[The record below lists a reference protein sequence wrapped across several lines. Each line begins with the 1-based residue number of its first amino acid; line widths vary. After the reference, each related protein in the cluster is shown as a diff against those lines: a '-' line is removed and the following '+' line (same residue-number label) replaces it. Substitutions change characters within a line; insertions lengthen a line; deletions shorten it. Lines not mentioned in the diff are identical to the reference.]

1 MQQGW
6 EAQGGEA
13 VSSCPHHVLV
23 LVRTQA
29 SSCCPRAT
37 NAFQLSGGDG
47 EAERGTTQVGPQGA
61 GKSTAAA
68 RMAAMADGR
77 WEVVNQ
83 DDKGDRAAC
92 EAATAAALRA
102 GRHVIIDRCV
112 LRLRHPNLARS
123 HARRSYTPKHAS

>member
-1 MQQGW
+1 M
-6 EAQGGEA
+6 
-13 VSSCPHHVLV
+13 
-23 LVRTQA
+23 
-29 SSCCPRAT
+29 
-37 NAFQLSGGDG
+37 
-47 EAERGTTQVGPQGA
+47 GPQGA

-68 RMAAMADGR
+68 RMCAMAGGQ

-112 LRLRHPNLARS
+112 APPYLIPTPCPLRVR
-123 HARRSYTPKHAS
+123 ARRTP